1 MDDPGRRSV
10 VVGVVGPCGA
20 GKSTLIAGLARHGV
34 QGRHIAQEHSY
45 VQHMWR
51 HMVHPDLLIYLGASF
66 TTCTRRRRLSWLE
79 TDYDEQIRRLDHAR
93 EHANLVIET
102 DDIPAEAVLERA
114 MAFLNDRGAIVP
126 PDQSS

>member
-1 MDDPGRRSV
+1 MDDGGNQSL

-20 GKSTLIAGLARHGV
+20 GKSTLIAGLASHGV

-66 TTCTRRRRLSWLE
+66 ATCTRRRRLNWLQA
-79 TDYDEQIRRLDHAR
+79 DYDEQLSRLEHAR
-93 EHANLVIET
+93 KHADLVIET
-102 DDIPAEAVLERA
+102 DEIPAEAVLEQA
-114 MAFLNDRGAIVP
+114 IAFLRDRGAMVSP
-126 PDQSS
+126 PH